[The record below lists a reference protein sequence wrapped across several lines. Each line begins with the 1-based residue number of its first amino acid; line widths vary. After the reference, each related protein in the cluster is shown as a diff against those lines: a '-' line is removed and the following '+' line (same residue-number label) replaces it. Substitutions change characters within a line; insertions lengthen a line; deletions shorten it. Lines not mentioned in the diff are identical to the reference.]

1 MKKFRGSVIVALA
14 AALAV
19 TSFNITPVQAA
30 SAGQQE
36 AKPAVTVDLSA
47 RSRHHRYYRSNRGG
61 QRAAVAMFGMMMG
74 TMAAMAA
81 RDRYRDRGYYYGPRR

>member
-36 AKPAVTVDLSA
+36 DKTAVTVDLSA
-47 RSRHHRYYRSNRGG
+47 RSRNHRY
-61 QRAAVAMFGMMMG
+61 
-74 TMAAMAA
+74 
-81 RDRYRDRGYYYGPRR
+81 